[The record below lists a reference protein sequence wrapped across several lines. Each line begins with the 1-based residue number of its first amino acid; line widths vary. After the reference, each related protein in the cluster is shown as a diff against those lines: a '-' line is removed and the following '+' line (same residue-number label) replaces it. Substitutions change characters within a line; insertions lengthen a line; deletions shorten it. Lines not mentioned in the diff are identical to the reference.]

1 MHKKILAAALATFF
15 STGALAS
22 QVTINGAI
30 DSYVAVNHMGGD
42 GWESAISSG
51 GVNASHVGLKGT
63 EDLSNG
69 TQVFFNLDTAYLS
82 DSGEKSASGNG
93 RAWSREADV
102 GVRGRFGSL
111 SFGRQYTP
119 HFLTFLFYDPT
130 GLSLGSSFSPF
141 FMAGP
146 NSTCGDYGDLVRT
159 DNSISY
165 VLPTSFGLTNFF
177 FVALGEHNGSS
188 TRGNFYNYAA
198 KYDRGAFSAMGSYM
212 YQTVAEGIPGSS
224 KAGDRYDV
232 HWLNLAASYDLGF
245 TKPVIEF
252 EKKWGTPSAG
262 SNSFWMIQVGTST
275 PAFGGNWMVSASYL
289 KNQSRKEAN
298 AWSVGTKFNYNLLK
312 RTRIYVGVEATFNGD
327 NSGYGIEAGPDSSLH
342 FHYDAANAIA
352 GTGYATDY
360 LGKNVQQ
367 VFMGISHEF

>member
-141 FMAGP
+141 F
-146 NSTCGDYGDLVRT
+146 SK
-159 DNSISY
+159 
-165 VLPTSFGLTNFF
+165 
-177 FVALGEHNGSS
+177 LG
-188 TRGNFYNYAA
+188 
-198 KYDRGAFSAMGSYM
+198 
-212 YQTVAEGIPGSS
+212 
-224 KAGDRYDV
+224 
-232 HWLNLAASYDLGF
+232 W
-245 TKPVIEF
+245 
-252 EKKWGTPSAG
+252 
-262 SNSFWMIQVGTST
+262 
-275 PAFGGNWMVSASYL
+275 
-289 KNQSRKEAN
+289 KN
-298 AWSVGTKFNYNLLK
+298 T
-312 RTRIYVGVEATFNGD
+312 
-327 NSGYGIEAGPDSSLH
+327 
-342 FHYDAANAIA
+342 
-352 GTGYATDY
+352 
-360 LGKNVQQ
+360 
-367 VFMGISHEF
+367 